1 MIACPVTIPPAQ
13 RPCDQAFAC
22 YAADAAGRL
31 RAPLRADD
39 PLFRLACRI
48 AVNRTVAACTSP
60 PTAPREAVLGMQL
73 AHYMLARADPAA
85 TAHGAQFDG
94 RLYHD
99 GGAVRDFHYGI
110 LAEML
115 DDADPATRLRGPA
128 LTRARMPL

>member
-1 MIACPVTIPPAQ
+1 
-13 RPCDQAFAC
+13 
-22 YAADAAGRL
+22 
-31 RAPLRADD
+31 
-39 PLFRLACRI
+39 
-48 AVNRTVAACTSP
+48 
-60 PTAPREAVLGMQL
+60 MQL

-115 DDADPATRLRGPA
+115 DDADPPQGWGTCTDPRPAPLWATLVA
-128 LTRARMPL
+128 RARDERADRWS